1 MSVQSEI
8 TRLTGLKDRIGDKLT
23 GLGVATAEATMLE
36 DYTEALESI
45 ADNGGVSGS
54 ISEKAGQY
62 TVPKGYHDG
71 TGKVQISTTEQQ
83 KIIAGN
89 IKQGVTILGV
99 VGSYS
104 GEGVNLQS
112 KTVTPTKSQ
121 QEVSADE
128 GYDALSS
135 VTVNAIPANYQ
146 DISGVTAGAADVLT
160 GKIIATSTGNV
171 SGTMANNG
179 SVNGTVGLSVAE
191 FTIAKGYHDG
201 TGKVTLHSDIETA
214 LAAI

>member
-23 GLGVATAEATMLE
+23 ELGVATEEDTMLE

-45 ADNGGVSGS
+45 ADNGGVSGN
-54 ISEKAGQY
+54 ISQKAGQY
-62 TVPKGYHDG
+62 MVPKGYHDG
-71 TGKVQISTTEQQ
+71 TGKVQISATEQQ

-99 VGSYS
+99 AGTYS

-112 KTVTPTKSQ
+112 KTVTPTKSK
-121 QEVSADE
+121 QEISADE

-135 VTVNAIPANYQ
+135 VTVNAIPTNYQ
-146 DISGVTAGAADVLT
+146 DISGVTAGAADVLA
-160 GKIIATSTGNV
+160 GKVIATSTGNV
-171 SGTMANNG
+171 TGTMVNNGAVNG
-179 SVNGTVGLSVAE
+179 SVGLTE
-191 FTIAKGYHDG
+191 DEYTIPAGYHNG
-201 TGKVTLHSDIETA
+201 TGKVTLNTDIETA